1 MRASFP
7 TEFDAV
13 LLGKSRD
20 AGEFKTGD
28 GDSIRYG
35 DAYDLSF
42 ESSDGLVQTC
52 RVSITALDEAADF
65 EVVSAPRLTPLRVVG
80 DVQVNDKGGYFKPTQ
95 VRRANASSA
104 KS

>member
-20 AGEFKTGD
+20 AGSFKTTD
-28 GDSIRYG
+28 GDEISYG

-52 RVSITALDEAADF
+52 RVSVKQLHEAADF
-65 EVVSAPRLTPLRVVG
+65 DVVKQSKLTAVHVRG
-80 DVQVNDKGGYFKPTQ
+80 DVNVGERSSFRPTE
-95 VRRANASSA
+95 VRLKAPAA
-104 KS
+104 KTA